1 VKGIVLVA
9 SGLLVG
15 SSMSPAQ
22 EGKARGPVFQAGI
35 ETVYVTVTVQD
46 RRGGFVTDLKA
57 EEFEVFE
64 DGKLQELLRIRSAE
78 GLDGVRP
85 GDILL
90 ARVHDPKL
98 EAELSVDLGLLLDT
112 SESMLKEL
120 KLSQEAAVRFLE
132 AIPRARELFTIFFD
146 EDIRISRYDSEN
158 QQGLFE
164 RIHETKSAGNTALY
178 DAIAV
183 YISRIE
189 DSPGRKI
196 LVVFTD
202 GEDSISRTTLP
213 EVIRLVRSSPV
224 TIYPIALLGGFPSGS
239 SRGVQAR
246 AVLQQLAEVSGGQVF
261 TPSSSRDLA
270 AIYQKILDELKA
282 QYVLGYVPANA
293 VRDGH
298 FRKLKVQVKRDGLRV
313 RHRAGYFATL
323 AAGE

>member
-1 VKGIVLVA
+1 VYRLVVVATLAVLLA
-9 SGLLVG
+9 PALAPGQG
-15 SSMSPAQ
+15 SPP
-22 EGKARGPVFQAGI
+22 RGPVFPAGV
-35 ETVYVTVTVQD
+35 ETVHVTVSVQD
-46 RRGGFVTDLKA
+46 KDGRFVPDLRP
-57 EEFEVFE
+57 EEFVVLE
-64 DGKLQELLRIRSAE
+64 DGRPQPLELVARSVE
-78 GLDGVRP
+78 P
-85 GDILL
+85 GND
-90 ARVHDPKL
+90 
-98 EAELSVDLGLLLDT
+98 EALVLDLGLLLDT

-132 AIPRARELFTIFFD
+132 AVPRARELFTIFFD

-158 QQGLFE
+158 QQGLFQ

-189 DSPGRKI
+189 ESPGRK
-196 LVVFTD
+196 VVVVLTD
-202 GEDSISRTTLP
+202 GEDSISRTSLS
-213 EVIRLVRSSPV
+213 EVIRLIRSSPV
-224 TIYPIALLGGFPSGS
+224 TVYPIALLGGFPSGS

-246 AVLQQLAEVSGGQVF
+246 AVLQQIAEISGGQVF
-261 TPSSSRDLA
+261 SPAASRDLA
-270 AIYQKILDELKA
+270 AIFQKLLDELKA